1 HLAGLG
7 AVNSMQFT
15 AMNTV
20 TLKDLDVARASSGNS
35 MLSMVQMLGM
45 SLGVTSAA
53 ALLAAFTGWL
63 DVGTGAASLSA
74 FRAAFVTIG
83 VLTVASAGIF
93 WQLADEQPPAPGS
106 AERATRS
113 RELG

>member
-1 HLAGLG
+1 MG
-7 AVNSMQFT
+7 A
-15 AMNTV
+15 
-20 TLKDLDVARASSGNS
+20 
-35 MLSMVQMLGM
+35 
-45 SLGVTSAA
+45 
-53 ALLAAFTGWL
+53 
-63 DVGTGAASLSA
+63 GAASLPA